1 MPARTPAGSRPSPSH
16 RASAGK
22 SRRLSP
28 RLPVPVPPA
37 PSQPRPGPFPV
48 RPVPTSPLLLLLPP
62 HTARPEEAELGA
74 DGGKER
80 GPSSREKPPAN
91 RRTRG
96 YVAPNGRA
104 ERVGEGA
111 ERPRGS
117 PLPSLGRGACWE
129 LAASLPPP
137 PPPLFGHSGVV
148 RRFRPRH
155 WIAPFTLR
163 PRPPAPPEKGGK
175 RPLPHALD
183 ARPPPIGSR
192 PRRRLKAAS

>member
-48 RPVPTSPLLLLLPP
+48 RPVPTSPLLLLPP

-137 PPPLFGHSGVV
+137 PPRFSVTVVWSGAS
-148 RRFRPRH
+148 
-155 WIAPFTLR
+155 AP
-163 PRPPAPPEKGGK
+163 A
-175 RPLPHALD
+175 
-183 ARPPPIGSR
+183 IGSR
-192 PRRRLKAAS
+192 RSRLGPAHPRGRKKAGSAHSLTRWMQGRRPLAPGPDGG